1 MSGNLLSLL
10 VCPITKQH
18 LLPLGERKT
27 QVLLEALSDGLLHYV
42 DGTPVIAKADQI
54 QFLITEN
61 QHHIYSVIDTVPVL
75 LESRQ
80 ISPLDL

>member
-18 LLPLGERKT
+18 LLPLGEHKT
-27 QVLLEALSDGLLHYV
+27 RILQKAISDGLLHYIDGSPV
-42 DGTPVIAKADQI
+42 DEKPNQV

-61 QHHIYSVIDTVPVL
+61 QHHIYCVIASVPVL

-80 ISPLDL
+80 IEPLVD

>member
-1 MSGNLLSLL
+1 MPGNLLSLL
-10 VCPITKQH
+10 VCPLTKQH
-18 LLPLGERKT
+18 LLPLGEHKT
-27 QVLLEALSDGLLHYV
+27 RLLQEALSDSLLHYV

-61 QHHIYSVIDTVPVL
+61 QHHIYSVIDKVPVL

-80 ISPLDL
+80 IGPLDL

>member
-18 LLPLGERKT
+18 LLPLGADKT
-27 QVLLEALSDGLLHYV
+27 RVLKKAMSDGVLHYA
-42 DGTPVIAKADQI
+42 DGTPVKEKPDEI
-54 QFLITEN
+54 QFLITQN
-61 QHHIYSVIDTVPVL
+61 QHHIYCIINSVPVL

-80 ISPLDL
+80 IAPLEF

>member
-1 MSGNLLSLL
+1 MSSILLSLL

-18 LLPLGERKT
+18 LLPLGADKT
-27 QVLLEALSDGLLHYV
+27 RVLKEALSDGLLYHI
-42 DGTPVIAKADQI
+42 DGTPVTTKADQI

-80 ISPLDL
+80 IAPLQ